1 MVTDQCVFVLLYST
15 SKKMIVSLS
24 MRGGE
29 GGGGGG
35 GRGEGEGGGPC
46 VKMDRFVGFSC
57 SGFIPGGCFWE
68 SIFMTDL
75 MICSVRSWS
84 HINNYKAP
92 IMFDSNHLKKQKI

>member
-35 GRGEGEGGGPC
+35 GRGEGEGGGALC
-46 VKMDRFVGFSC
+46 QNGQIRRVFLFRIYTRRMFLGEHFYDRFDDMFS
-57 SGFIPGGCFWE
+57 
-68 SIFMTDL
+68 
-75 MICSVRSWS
+75 
-84 HINNYKAP
+84 
-92 IMFDSNHLKKQKI
+92 KKLEHQ

>member
-35 GRGEGEGGGPC
+35 GRGEGEGGGGL
-46 VKMDRFVGFSC
+46 VSKWTDS
-57 SGFIPGGCFWE
+57 SGFLVQ
-68 SIFMTDL
+68 DL
-75 MICSVRSWS
+75 YQEDVFGRV
-84 HINNYKAP
+84 
-92 IMFDSNHLKKQKI
+92 FL